1 MIFQYRRPK
10 SCLEGWSGFLILLTV
25 VVVLSSISQRWTRQN
40 FETIPPPWDQSLY
53 LFMAYKF
60 WHALM
65 DGGLPALTTSAF
77 SLIRDRAPLVPLTTL
92 PFFMMFGL
100 SLQSA
105 YLTNALYLF
114 LLLASVFQMGSL
126 LRGWRAGLIATFVCA
141 TLPALINYSRD
152 YLLDFAMA
160 AVISVALYTLLRSDL
175 FRDRK
180 YSFAF
185 GLSSGLGVLTKAM
198 AIAYLAPMFMYSAI
212 IATMVPG
219 RRKDVLRSIGLAFA
233 GLLVAAGPWYVIN
246 LTHAFG
252 YLLSYGFGAGS
263 VPYRDAGQAILTW
276 SSITYYPRLILAYG
290 LSLPYVILFLGLV
303 SWRGI
308 NAWKERGSTRQ
319 DVRAAFGNPYTILEV
334 WLVTVYII
342 LTVTPNKNNER
353 YALPLLPAIAVLIGC
368 WIDAISSR
376 TLRTVTMAATG
387 LIGLF
392 IYCALTFGICLI
404 PPEIRWSGVTLFS
417 QQHTLKRE
425 FPYRQRWPI
434 PEALATM
441 ATQIPLAYNLPA
453 RIYVMPNHGMINSLT
468 LMAFAEEKH
477 YPFSFTG
484 NGEKIL
490 DQDRVRSFHF
500 VLIKTGED
508 QGPTYANVNHEQAMQ
523 TFNEVRQDFTL
534 LRRLPLPDGDYL
546 ELFMKRFP
554 APFSAPTPM
563 HPSHVVYGGFIELV
577 GYDFRPVPKDLDSY
591 AITYYW
597 KCVQTVWDDYTV
609 FVHIARSEDGKVVTW
624 QDHRPLNG
632 SYPLYRWQPGEV
644 FIEQYRLQLPEGS
657 YKLNVGLYRPELPT
671 ADPLYRPQITAAPTG
686 TVILD
691 RGTNAL
697 IGTVSAKR
705 PSGIGDQVSH

>member
-1 MIFQYRRPK
+1 MKLQYWPSK
-10 SCLEGWSGFLILLTV
+10 SYMQKWLSCLTLLAI
-25 VVVLSSISQRWTRQN
+25 VVVLSSISQRWIRQS
-40 FETIPPPWDQSLY
+40 FENIPPPWDQSLY

-92 PFFMMFGL
+92 PFFMIFGL

-126 LRGWRAGLIATFVCA
+126 LRGWKAGLIAAFVCA
-141 TLPALINYSRD
+141 TLPGLINYSRD

-175 FRDRK
+175 FSDRK

-185 GLSSGLGVLTKAM
+185 GLCSGLAVLTKAM
-198 AIAYLAPMFMYSAI
+198 AIAYLAPMFMYTAI
-212 IATMVPG
+212 IATTVPG
-219 RRKDVLRSIGLAFA
+219 RRTDVLRSLGLAFA
-233 GLLVAAGPWYVIN
+233 GLLVAAGPWYAIN

-252 YLLSYGFGAGS
+252 YLLSAGFGAGS
-263 VPYRDAGQAILTW
+263 VPYQAAGQGILTW
-276 SSITYYPRLILAYG
+276 SSITFYPRLILAYG
-290 LSLPYVILFLGLV
+290 LSLPYVILFLGLA

-308 NAWKERGSTRQ
+308 NAWRQRGSTRQ

-334 WLVTVYII
+334 WLVTAYII

-353 YALPLLPAIAVLIGC
+353 YAVPLLPAIAVLIGC

-376 TLRTVTMAATG
+376 TLRTVTTAATG

-392 IYCALTFGICLI
+392 IYCALTFGIPLI
-404 PPEIRWSGVTLFS
+404 PPDIRWSGVTLFS
-417 QQHTLKRE
+417 QQHALKRE

-434 PEALATM
+434 PEALATI
-441 ATQIPLAYNLPA
+441 ASQVSLRYTLPA
-453 RIYVMPNHGMINSLT
+453 KIYVIPNHGMINSLT
-468 LMAFAEEKH
+468 LMAFAEEKR

-490 DQDRVRSFHF
+490 DEDRVRSFHF
-500 VLIKTGED
+500 VLNKTGDE
-508 QGPTYANVNHEQAMQ
+508 GPKYANVNHEQAIQ
-523 TFNEVRQDFTL
+523 TFNAVKQDFAL

-546 ELFMKRFP
+546 ELFMKRSP
-554 APFSAPTPM
+554 APVSAPTPM
-563 HPSHVVYGGFIELV
+563 HPVHVVYGGFIELV

-597 KCVQTVWDDYTV
+597 KGLQTVWDDYTV
-609 FVHIARSEDGKVVTW
+609 FVHIARSEDGKVVAW
-624 QDHRPLNG
+624 QDHRLLNG
-632 SYPLYRWQPGEV
+632 SFPLYRWRPGEV
-644 FIEQYRLQLPEGS
+644 FAEQYRLQLPEGS
-657 YKLNVGLYRPELPT
+657 YKLMVGLYRPELPA
-671 ADPLYRPQITAAPTG
+671 ADPVYRPQITAAPTG
-686 TVILD
+686 TVMAE

-697 IGTVSAKR
+697 IGTVSVKR
-705 PSGIGDQVSH
+705 SSGINDQVSH